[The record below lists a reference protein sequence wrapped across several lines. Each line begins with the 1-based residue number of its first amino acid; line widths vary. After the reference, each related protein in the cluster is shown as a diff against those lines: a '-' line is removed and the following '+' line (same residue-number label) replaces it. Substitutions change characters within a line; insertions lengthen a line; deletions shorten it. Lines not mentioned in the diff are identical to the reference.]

1 MYNGI
6 MDENQQII
14 AGFPSAES
22 WKKWLA
28 KNHALS
34 PGIWL
39 RFFKKDSGV
48 ACVSYDDALDIA
60 LCYGWIDG
68 QLKKYDDQSWLR
80 KFTPRRPRSVWSKRN
95 RQRAEQLINTR
106 KMQTAGLQKINAAK
120 ENGSWAAAYDSLGR
134 MTIPQDFLDEL
145 SKNKQAKIFFDTLS
159 KANHYS
165 IVWRLQTAKKPE
177 TRRKRLEIIINMLSR
192 GEKFH
197 D

>member
-1 MYNGI
+1 